1 MKRFVLAFLA
11 FLYQLN
17 ASAQFSYTSFEGTFG
32 QPTQHISE
40 LTDVLFNATKRF
52 TVMPDVPQLF
62 DGTINNANWAVAA
75 GTSAT
80 INIDFTTKN
89 EVGVNGITYPQGYVY
104 ISFYGG
110 SYAQSVSG
118 QVKDKDGVWRNI
130 LSWTDV
136 SVSTSYKIFRGNVGQ
151 ENFVTAMSITVN
163 APSGAACLVSKIEYH
178 RFRPDGDIL
187 PAYVSRYVENKFWKP
202 VHFLNENNQVT
213 SSLKTDGGAFFNG
226 NVGLGTTTPQAT
238 LDVNGN
244 IFTSGKLAIGTT
256 DATKMAPYALAVN
269 GDAIFNKA
277 KVKLYGT
284 WPDYVFNKAYKLR
297 PLPELEQFIN
307 QNAHLPGI
315 PSAAEV
321 EKDGIDLGGNQAA
334 LLKKIEELTLYV
346 IEQNKK
352 LEAQAQQLEK
362 HQQQIDRLTRRSNK
376 H

>member
-1 MKRFVLAFLA
+1 MKRLVIVTLILF
-11 FLYQLN
+11 YQFT
-17 ASAQFSYTSFEGTFG
+17 ASAQFGYTSFEGTFG

-52 TVMPDVPQLF
+52 TVTPDLPQLF
-62 DGTINNANWAVAA
+62 DGAINNVNWTINA
-75 GTSAT
+75 GSSAT
-80 INIDFTTKN
+80 LNIDFTTKG

-104 ISFYGG
+104 ISFYSSGF
-110 SYAQSVSG
+110 AQSVSG

-130 LSWTDV
+130 TAWTDV
-136 SVSTSYKIFRGNVGQ
+136 SVNSAYKVFRGTIGEQNY
-151 ENFVTAMSITVN
+151 VTAISITVT
-163 APSGAACLVSKIEYH
+163 APSADPCLVSKIEYH

-187 PAYVSRYVENKFWKP
+187 PAYVSRYMENKFWKAI
-202 VHFLNENNQVT
+202 HFLNDNNQVT

-226 NVGLGTTTPQAT
+226 NVGLGTSTPQAK

-256 DATKMAPYALAVN
+256 DPAKIGAYALAVN
-269 GDAIFNKA
+269 GEAIFNKA

-284 WPDYVFNKAYKLR
+284 WPDYVFNKNYKLR
-297 PLPELEQFIN
+297 SLGELERYIQD
-307 QNAHLPGI
+307 NAHLPGV

-321 EKDGIDLGGNQAA
+321 EKNGIDLGDTQAA

-352 LEAQAQQLEK
+352 LEKQAQKLK
-362 HQQQIDRLTRRSNK
+362 QQQEQINK
-376 H
+376 LSHQSKKH